1 MAAALRALVAAASAE
16 GGGGGLADVNL
27 GLTIWTIALFA
38 LFAAVLAKFGWG
50 PLLRAIEE
58 REKSIRDALEGAQKA
73 NDESQVLLAQH
84 KEVRD
89 HEHDRTYRLGFDRLH
104 IATGAVPFRPALPG
118 IDSPFVSGVQTLADA
133 EHLLQKAKEQIE
145 REKRTALQEIRAQVA
160 DLAIEAASKIVTS
173 SLTPEAQR
181 KLVED
186 FIAKLPTT
194 AS

>member
-1 MAAALRALVAAASAE
+1 MAAALPALLAAASAE

-27 GLTIWTIALFA
+27 GLTIWTIVLFA

-50 PLLRAIEE
+50 PLLRAVEE
-58 REKSIRDALEGAQKA
+58 REKSIRDAIEGAQKA
-73 NDESQVLLAQH
+73 NSEAQALVAQHREALAQARREREEII
-84 KEVRD
+84 KQAIAEAQQM
-89 HEHDRTYRLGFDRLH
+89 RTELMTQAR
-104 IATGAVPFRPALPG
+104 
-118 IDSPFVSGVQTLADA
+118 ADA
-133 EHLLQKAKEQIE
+133 EHLLQKAREQIE

-160 DLAIEAASKIVTS
+160 DLAIEAASKIVAS

-194 AS
+194 TAS

>member
-27 GLTIWTIALFA
+27 GLTIWTIVLFA

-58 REKSIRDALEGAQKA
+58 REKNIRDALAGAQKA
-73 NDESQVLLAQH
+73 HGEAQVLLAQH
-84 KEVRD
+84 KEALAQARR
-89 HEHDRTYRLGFDRLH
+89 EREELIKQAIAEAQQMRTELMAQAR
-104 IATGAVPFRPALPG
+104 A
-118 IDSPFVSGVQTLADA
+118 DS
-133 EHLLQKAKEQIE
+133 EHLLQKAREQIE
-145 REKRTALQEIRAQVA
+145 REKRIALQEIRAQVA
-160 DLAIEAASKIVTS
+160 DLAIEAAKKIVVS

-186 FIAKLPTT
+186 FIQKLPTT
-194 AS
+194 SV

>member
-1 MAAALRALVAAASAE
+1 MAAALPALLAAASAE

-27 GLTIWTIALFA
+27 GLTIWTIVLFA

-50 PLLRAIEE
+50 PLLRTVEE
-58 REKSIRDALEGAQKA
+58 REKSIRDAIEGAQKA
-73 NDESQVLLAQH
+73 NGEAQVLLAQH
-84 KEVRD
+84 REALAQARREREEIIKQAIAEAQQM
-89 HEHDRTYRLGFDRLH
+89 RTELMAQAR
-104 IATGAVPFRPALPG
+104 
-118 IDSPFVSGVQTLADA
+118 ADA
-133 EHLLQKAKEQIE
+133 EHLLQKAREQIE

-160 DLAIEAASKIVTS
+160 DLAIEAASKIVAS

>member
-27 GLTIWTIALFA
+27 GLTIWTIVLFA

-58 REKSIRDALEGAQKA
+58 REKNIRAALEGAQKA
-73 NDESQVLLAQH
+73 HSESQLLLAQH
-84 KEVRD
+84 KEALAQARR
-89 HEHDRTYRLGFDRLH
+89 EREELIKQG
-104 IATGAVPFRPALPG
+104 IAEAQQMRAELLA
-118 IDSPFVSGVQTLADA
+118 QARADA

-160 DLAIEAASKIVTS
+160 DLAIAAASKIVTS
-173 SLTPEAQR
+173 SLTPDAQR
-181 KLVED
+181 KLVEE
-186 FIAKLPTT
+186 FIQKLPTT
-194 AS
+194 RA

>member
-1 MAAALRALVAAASAE
+1 MAAALPALLAAASAE

-27 GLTIWTIALFA
+27 GLTIWTIVLFA

-50 PLLRAIEE
+50 PLLRAVEE
-58 REKSIRDALEGAQKA
+58 REKSIRDAIEGAQKA
-73 NDESQVLLAQH
+73 NSEAQALVAQHREALAQARREREEIIKQAIAEAQQMRTELLAQA
-84 KEVRD
+84 R
-89 HEHDRTYRLGFDRLH
+89 
-104 IATGAVPFRPALPG
+104 
-118 IDSPFVSGVQTLADA
+118 ADA
-133 EHLLQKAKEQIE
+133 EHLLQKAREQIE

-160 DLAIEAASKIVTS
+160 DLAIEAASKIVAS

>member
-27 GLTIWTIALFA
+27 GLTIWTIILFA

-58 REKSIRDALEGAQKA
+58 RETSIRDALEGAQKA

-84 KEVRD
+84 KEALAQARR
-89 HEHDRTYRLGFDRLH
+89 EREELIKQGIAEAQQMRTELMAQAR
-104 IATGAVPFRPALPG
+104 
-118 IDSPFVSGVQTLADA
+118 ADA